1 MQMLRHEY
9 LLKARTTID
18 RRYREDID
26 IAAVAWEVG
35 LSREHLSR
43 EFHRAF
49 GEPPHQYLRRRRLER
64 AAADLRYTDLPIEA
78 ICRRVG
84 LSSSTSFSTSFG
96 EAYGCT
102 PSGYRTIVR
111 RGRKGG
117 AAAVTISAAAASLT
131 RVGFTTLAGPHL
143 SAEEAFAAAAAVL
156 EDAFEDPGR
165 PPLEVL
171 GDFTIPP
178 PDRPSTRG
186 FQTLHLDFGLPV
198 DPAAPGPVARCT
210 ALHLPSK
217 GRTAGAATRLVPLAR
232 LLAQRSW
239 PDPDEL
245 PARLVDYGRSHGGR
259 DDARGYVE
267 GSLARIVEAADGGP
281 PRLPSVR
288 ANPGFLCGAE
298 FGDLGS
304 EVEFFHELGLS
315 IEAVQWLI
323 GLEPGEVL
331 LFDNLA
337 LAHGRIGRRDRRSAL
352 RQRVF
357 GYPDLGVDGQR
368 RVRDRTLEL
377 FDDDRGR

>member
-9 LLKARTTID
+9 LLKAKTMID
-18 RRYREDID
+18 RRYREEID
-26 IAAVAWEVG
+26 VVTVANEIG

-49 GEPPHQYLRRRRLER
+49 GMPPHQYLRRRRLER
-64 AAADLRYTDLPIEA
+64 AAADLRHTDLAISA

-84 LSSSTSFSTSFG
+84 LGSPTSFATSFG

-102 PSGYRTIVR
+102 PSAYRTIAR
-111 RGRKGG
+111 RGRKAG
-117 AAAVTISAAAASLT
+117 AAGVTMNAAGASLA

-143 SAEEAFAAAAAVL
+143 SAEEAFAAAAAVFA
-156 EDAFEDPGR
+156 EAFEEPER
-165 PPLEVL
+165 PSLEVI

-178 PDRPSTRG
+178 PDRPPSRG
-186 FQTLHLDFGLPV
+186 FQTLHID
-198 DPAAPGPVARCT
+198 CT
-210 ALHLPSK
+210 ALYLPSK
-217 GRTAGAATRLVPLAR
+217 GRAAGAATRLVPLAQ

-245 PARLVDYGRSHGGR
+245 RARLIAYGRSHGGR
-259 DDARGYVE
+259 DGARGYVE
-267 GSLARIVEAADGGP
+267 GSFARIVEAVDGRP
-281 PRLPSVR
+281 PRLSSVR
-288 ANPGFLCGAE
+288 ANPDLLCGAE

-315 IEAVQWLI
+315 IEEAQWLV

-337 LAHGRIGRRDRRSAL
+337 LAHGRVGRRDPGRGAL

-357 GYPDLGVDGQR
+357 GYPDLDVDGQR
-368 RVRDRTLEL
+368 RVRDRTLGL
-377 FDDDRGR
+377 FSNDRGR